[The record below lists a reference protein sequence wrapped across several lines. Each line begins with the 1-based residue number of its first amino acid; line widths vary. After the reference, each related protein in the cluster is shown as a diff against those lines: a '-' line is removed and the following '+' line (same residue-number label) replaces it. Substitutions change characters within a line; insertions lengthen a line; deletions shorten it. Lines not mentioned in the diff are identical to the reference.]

1 MQKAMKPQS
10 SSSYGEALWDTTFN
24 RALNKVLGKDLGK
37 KPATARVVG
46 AGNGARWDYY
56 YNESKDV

>member
-1 MQKAMKPQS
+1 
-10 SSSYGEALWDTTFN
+10 
-24 RALNKVLGKDLGK
+24 LNKVLGKDLGK